1 MSYLVINNFVGGLDT
16 RRHILTSKPG
26 SVVKLV
32 NAHIT
37 RGGEI
42 EKRKIFELY
51 KTLPAGTFGLESCA
65 NKLYTFGSADLA
77 SQVPSGITYQ
87 RLQHPDGIFP
97 MTKVVSFTSYNGKTF
112 VIAEF
117 SDGNRYGYYNTEII
131 SDFYN
136 GVSRASHA
144 SIHGFLQSLVPL
156 FPSSYTASVVND
168 ALVVVGPLGTQF
180 SLSVDTGG
188 TITAGVPTNSTEAVK
203 PIPEV
208 KAKGSFIVSG
218 GSATPA
224 STGLNPETSGI
235 GGRYLGYENLPGIV
249 GLIVG
254 GVDILNISKT
264 GAGIFYNSGPTAY
277 GDPGQKLSMTM
288 SYFINLNTG
297 NSKFTSSYWNGGGGW
312 SGRDP
317 GAWSIL
323 GDPNTPEAQNGDECW
338 LEVKSNPGGGWTS
351 EMFRNMAPIPS
362 TYFAPGEDPSIPT
375 GRYMMRLSKDLS
387 GGYFSGATAVNVD
400 GVDILGQRTVWS
412 NSNSFTAQTIAD
424 AINGYT
430 SEPEYV
436 ATAIDGGKV
445 QLTAQ
450 DGMGSSINGKIVNV
464 LSAGTLTIS
473 TQTNMSGGVDPI
485 GGIAQRTVIPF
496 AGNFSPNSTISI
508 TITETE
514 NPENPIYVGATRLG
528 GLKPAFCLT
537 FKTKVHVLAESYLI
551 SSGLDSPTGWKTSDL
566 GSSFIDMSNNING
579 SQNLVSACSYQGKMA
594 IFTRDTC
601 QIWTIDVDA
610 ANNLQGQVILN
621 SGCLAPYSVI
631 GWGEVD
637 VFYMSDSGI
646 RSLRAR
652 DASNQAVVNDIG
664 TPVDSEIINELRAHT
679 DEEVFLSKSIIE
691 PKDGRLM
698 ITIGE
703 HLYVLSQFPSSNIL
717 AWSTYEPGFTV
728 SNMCVDSGK
737 LYIRSTDNKIYLYG
751 GTDGNTYDSS
761 IVTVELPYLDG
772 TKPAS
777 QKHLQGI
784 DMTSDGT
791 WEFYAGT
798 DTYNPEVRD
807 FIATISSPT
816 MQMGRIPAYGI
827 GTHIGI
833 KLIGIGSGYCR
844 VANIIVHYELNEAD

>member
-1 MSYLVINNFVGGLDT
+1 MSYLVIENFVGGLDT

-26 SVVKLV
+26 SAVKLV

-42 EKRKIFELY
+42 EKRKIFQLY
-51 KTLPAGTFGLESCA
+51 KTLPVGTFGLESCGG
-65 NKLYTFGSADLA
+65 KLYTFGSADLA
-77 SQVPSGITYQ
+77 SQVPTGITYQ
-87 RLQHPDGIFP
+87 RLRHPDSIFA

-117 SDGNRYGYYNTEII
+117 TDGNRYGYYDSEII
-131 SDFYN
+131 PDFYN
-136 GVSRASHA
+136 GVARASHL
-144 SIHGFLQSLVPL
+144 SINGLLNDIVNL
-156 FPSSYTASVVND
+156 FPSGYMTSVVND
-168 ALVVVGPLGTQF
+168 GLIIEGPQGTEF
-180 SLSVDTGG
+180 SLSVSTSG
-188 TITAGVPTNSTEAVK
+188 TITSGEIIKTRTSVK

-208 KAKGSFIVSG
+208 KAKGSFTITG
-218 GSATPA
+218 GSNTSSSA
-224 STGLNPETSGI
+224 SFAL
-235 GGRYLGYENLPGIV
+235 RQHLYENMPRMV
-249 GLIVG
+249 GLVVG
-254 GVDILNISKT
+254 GKEILGLATSS
-264 GAGIFYNSGPTAY
+264 AGLTYNSAPGTY
-277 GDPGQKLSMTM
+277 GDVGQQFSQTM
-288 SYFINLNTG
+288 AYFINLNSG
-297 NSKFTSSYWNGGGGW
+297 NSNFTASYYYGGGGW
-312 SGRDP
+312 NTRDP
-317 GAWSIL
+317 GSWTVY
-323 GDPNTPEAQNGDECW
+323 GDPSSPESTNGDELW
-338 LEVKSNPGGGWTS
+338 AEFNSVPSYPGSTGGNPGDS
-351 EMFRNMAPIPS
+351 MYDYSQVKRSDCFR
-362 TYFAPGEDPSIPT
+362 PGEDPLVPN
-375 GRYMMRLSKDLS
+375 GRWMMKLAANMA
-387 GGYFSGATAVNVD
+387 GGYFSGLNEIHVD
-400 GVDILGQRTVWS
+400 GVDILGQRVTWL
-412 NSNSFTAQTIAD
+412 NSNTSTANTVAD

-430 SEPEYV
+430 SIPEYL
-436 ATAIDGGKV
+436 ATAIEGGKV
-445 QLTAQ
+445 QLTAS
-450 DGMGSSINGKIVNV
+450 DGMGASANGQVVNV
-464 LSAGTLTIS
+464 IATGTATIS

-485 GGIAQRTVIPF
+485 GGISQRNIIPF
-496 AGNFSPNSTISI
+496 GGTFTPGSTISI

-551 SSGLDSPTGWKTSDL
+551 SSGLDKPTGWKISDL

-579 SQNLVSACSYQGKMA
+579 SQDLVSACSYQGKMA

-601 QIWTIDVDA
+601 QIWTIDVDS

-664 TPVDSEIINELRAHT
+664 TPVDSEIISELRAHT
-679 DEEVFLSKSIIE
+679 TDEVFLSKSIIE

-703 HLYVLSQFPSSNIL
+703 RLYVLSQFPSSSIL
-717 AWSTYEPGFTV
+717 AWSTYEPGFSI
-728 SNMCVDSGK
+728 SNMCVDTGK
-737 LYIRSTDNKIYLYG
+737 LYVRSTDNKVYLYG

-791 WEFYAGT
+791 WEFYIGT

-807 FIATISSPT
+807 FIATIDSPT
-816 MQMGRIPAYGI
+816 LQVGRIPAYGI
-827 GTHIGI
+827 GTHVGV

>member
-1 MSYLVINNFVGGLDT
+1 MSYLVVNNFVGGLDT

-32 NAHIT
+32 NGHIT

-51 KTLPAGTFGLESCA
+51 KTLPIGTFGLESCA
-65 NKLYTFGSADLA
+65 NKLYTFGSLDLA
-77 SQVPSGITYQ
+77 ASVPSGITYQ
-87 RLQHPDGIFP
+87 RLQHPDGIFA

-117 SDGNRYGYYNTEII
+117 ADGNRYGYYDATII
-131 SDFYN
+131 PDFYN
-136 GVSRASHA
+136 GVARASHVD
-144 SIHGFLQSLVPL
+144 IPGFLQSLTPL
-156 FPSSYTASVVND
+156 FPSAYTASVLND

-180 SLSVDTGG
+180 SLSVATSG
-188 TITAGVPTNSTEAVK
+188 TITAGVSTNSTTAVK

-208 KAKGSFIVSG
+208 RAKGSFIISG
-218 GSATPA
+218 GRNTASGAGFQLRQHLYENMPNMVGLVIGGKEILGL
-224 STGLNPETSGI
+224 STGSSGI
-235 GGRYLGYENLPGIV
+235 
-249 GLIVG
+249 
-254 GVDILNISKT
+254 T
-264 GAGIFYNSGPTAY
+264 YNSGPGAY
-277 GDPGQKLSMTM
+277 GDVGQQFCITIA
-288 SYFINLNTG
+288 YFINLNSG
-297 NSKFTSSYWNGGGGW
+297 NSNMTATYTHGGGGW

-317 GAWSIL
+317 GSWAVY
-323 GDPNTPEAQNGDECW
+323 GNPNQPEEDNGDEIW
-338 LEVKSNPGGGWTS
+338 AEYATQPSYPGSTGNNPGDD
-351 EMFRNMAPIPS
+351 MFDYNNVKHSDYYRDGEDPAIWNGRWMMKLSRNMA
-362 TYFAPGEDPSIPT
+362 
-375 GRYMMRLSKDLS
+375 
-387 GGYFSGATAVNVD
+387 GGYFSGLNAVNVD

-412 NSNSFTAQTIAD
+412 NSNSVTAQTVAD

-430 SEPEYV
+430 SEPEYL

-450 DGMGSSINGKIVNV
+450 EGMGASANGKVVNV
-464 LSAGTLTIS
+464 ESTGSNTIS
-473 TQTNMSGGVDPI
+473 TQTNMSGGVNPI
-485 GGIAQRTVIPF
+485 GGISQRTVIPF
-496 AGNFSPNSTISI
+496 AGTFSPNSTISI

-514 NPENPIYVGATRLG
+514 NPENPVYIGATRLG

-551 SSGLDSPTGWKTSDL
+551 SSGLDSPTGWKISDL

-579 SQNLVSACSYQGKMA
+579 SQDLVSACSYQGKLA

-664 TPVDSEIINELRAHT
+664 TPVDSEILNELRAHT

-703 HLYVLSQFPSSNIL
+703 RLYVLSQFPSSGIL

-728 SNMCVDSGK
+728 SNMCIDVGK
-737 LYIRSTDNKIYLYG
+737 LYVRSTDNKIYLYG

-807 FIATISSPT
+807 FIATINNPT